1 MGGITVGVVI
11 LQSFLAG
18 PQARPCHRSVRDSG
32 LFDLVSLEQKRRSLS
47 ERLNELMVNEVRR
60 APRTLITR
68 RRSTVE
74 RGTGLATA
82 FQELRKLIVMGQ
94 LSPGSWIV
102 EADLAKR
109 LGLSRTPIRG
119 ALQWLQ
125 REGYVIEHKEGK
137 NGRIL
142 VAPLTKEDARELYM
156 IVGHLEALAG
166 GLTASLPVEKRDQ
179 LADDLADINEQMNQI
194 ATQRPVDPRRVFDL
208 DKEFHARIV
217 EASAGPRLLV
227 LHRSVKPQVERY
239 WRLYASSII
248 NELHVSVAEHSD
260 IIAAIR
266 EGDPRSAS
274 EALDRNWVG
283 GLDRISGLIDLFG
296 ERGSW

>member
-1 MGGITVGVVI
+1 
-11 LQSFLAG
+11 
-18 PQARPCHRSVRDSG
+18 
-32 LFDLVSLEQKRRSLS
+32 
-47 ERLNELMVNEVRR
+47 
-60 APRTLITR
+60 
-68 RRSTVE
+68 VE

>member
-1 MGGITVGVVI
+1 MIASTHGK
-11 LQSFLAG
+11 QRASA
-18 PQARPCHRSVRDSG
+18 ARKRS
-32 LFDLVSLEQKRRSLS
+32 K
-47 ERLNELMVNEVRR
+47 N
-60 APRTLITR
+60 
-68 RRSTVE
+68 VE
-74 RGTGLATA
+74 RGTTLVTA
-82 FQELRKLIVMGQ
+82 FQELRALIVMGQ
-94 LSPGSWIV
+94 LSPGSWVV

-137 NGRIL
+137 KGRIL
-142 VAPLTKEDARELYM
+142 IAPLTKEDAHELYT

-166 GLTASLPVEKRDQ
+166 SHTASLPQEQRGK
-179 LADDLADINEQMNQI
+179 LADELAALNDQMNQI

-208 DKEFHARIV
+208 DKEFHARLV
-217 EASAGPRLLV
+217 EASAGPRLLA

-248 NELHVSVAEHSD
+248 NELHNSVAEHND
-260 IIAAIR
+260 IITGIR
-266 EGDPRSAS
+266 TGDPRAT
-274 EALDRNWVG
+274 EVALARNWTG